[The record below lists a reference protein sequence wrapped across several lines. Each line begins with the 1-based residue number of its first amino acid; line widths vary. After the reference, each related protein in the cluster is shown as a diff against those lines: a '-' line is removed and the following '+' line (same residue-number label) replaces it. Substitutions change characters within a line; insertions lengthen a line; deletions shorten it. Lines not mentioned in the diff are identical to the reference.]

1 MLTIKLNGKEKQVQE
16 ETTVQDLLDEL
27 EVKTKM
33 IVVEKNLE
41 ILPKEDFT
49 SCKVAEG
56 DNIEI
61 VSFFG
66 GG

>member
-27 EVKTKM
+27 EIKTKM

-41 ILPKEDFT
+41 ILPKENFS

-56 DNIEI
+56 DSFEI
-61 VSFFG
+61 VGFFG